1 MEEEDEEEEV
11 GWLGAKRRGETPL
24 YLLLPLPSSLFLCKN
39 CQKGE
44 RKGK

>member
-24 YLLLPLPSSLFLCKN
+24 YLLLPAPSAASFFARIAK
-39 CQKGE
+39 KGS
-44 RKGK
+44 R